1 LGFGLGFAATG
12 FGVPG
17 AGRRRRSGGFTLC
30 LLGGF
35 GGEVLPLELGHVRLH
50 HGVAL
55 FPHAVPR
62 VSAHVAGAVVGGIG
76 RYVAAVPLAL
86 AGHAIIFE
94 LLVKRL
100 VFREVAAVGAH
111 VNVMR

>member
-1 LGFGLGFAATG
+1 VGEAA
-12 FGVPG
+12 PQP
-17 AGRRRRSGGFTLC
+17 GFTLC

-35 GGEVLPLELGHVRLH
+35 GGEVVPLEHGHVRLH

-55 FPHAVPR
+55 FPHAVRR
-62 VSAHVAGAVVGGIG
+62 VSANVAGAVIGGIR

-86 AGHAIIFE
+86 AGHAIRFE

-100 VFREVAAVGAH
+100 VFREVAPVRAH
-111 VNVMR
+111 VD